1 MTDFS
6 LSVGI
11 IGRRSGQTGIPTGIP
26 TKCRDSS
33 CSYRTAPIITLMSK
47 SKSPVDEIKKKAFEA
62 EVAEAIRTVY
72 DPELPVNVYDLG
84 LIYDIDIDTDAG
96 TVSVRMTLTS
106 PACPVAGEL
115 PEQVRSA
122 IGKAVRW
129 ATDVDVEVVWDPPWT
144 PDCMSDAAR
153 LELNL

>member
-1 MTDFS
+1 M
-6 LSVGI
+6 
-11 IGRRSGQTGIPTGIP
+11 
-26 TKCRDSS
+26 
-33 CSYRTAPIITLMSK
+33 
-47 SKSPVDEIKKKAFEA
+47 DEIKKKALEA

-84 LIYDIDIDTDAG
+84 LIYGIDIDTDAG

-115 PEQVRSA
+115 PGQVRSA